1 MLPRT
6 VVVRIKT
13 QVLTNSYCMPVMNLV
28 VVLEGNDENLGT
40 SEGLEVFALC
50 HDLFFFLMFIKIYEN
65 KRF

>member
-50 HDLFFFLMFIKIYEN
+50 HDLFFF
-65 KRF
+65 